1 LLAQVPRWTK
11 KLEATALALIQDK
24 GVEHLG
30 KPMMFFDVVELLNM
44 LPITL
49 ISDDI
54 VSPVLPAVSA
64 GHSLL

>member
-1 LLAQVPRWTK
+1 VPKWTK
-11 KLEATALALIQDK
+11 KLEATALALIQEK

-30 KPMMFFDVVELLNM
+30 KPVMFFDVVELLNM

-54 VSPVLPAVSA
+54 VSLSLPAVSSA
-64 GHSLL
+64 HSLL

>member
-1 LLAQVPRWTK
+1 VNRALLTQVPKWTK

-30 KPMMFFDVVELLNM
+30 KPVMFFDVVELLNM

-54 VSPVLPAVSA
+54 VSPVLSAV
-64 GHSLL
+64 

>member
-1 LLAQVPRWTK
+1 VPKWTK

-30 KPMMFFDVVELLNM
+30 KPVMFFDVVELLNM

-54 VSPVLPAVSA
+54 VSLFLPAVSS